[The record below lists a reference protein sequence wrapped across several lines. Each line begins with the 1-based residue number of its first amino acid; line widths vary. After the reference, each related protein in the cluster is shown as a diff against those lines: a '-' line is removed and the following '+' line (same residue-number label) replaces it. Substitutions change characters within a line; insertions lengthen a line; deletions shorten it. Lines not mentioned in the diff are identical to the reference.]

1 PSAQETTANGCLS
14 LYLVLFTPTLL
25 MFFQPKLSFGL
36 FACPLGAS
44 CYRKLKPLP
53 TYITDMAFGCDS
65 KDYEALRQWV
75 IEQYGAAYELLEP
88 PNKEK
93 QRKRRRR

>member
-1 PSAQETTANGCLS
+1 MLEFEGECLGCDTWDTLDDLGLCEECAGKFDRDLIRQRAWDYSA
-14 LYLVLFTPTLL
+14 
-25 MFFQPKLSFGL
+25 
-36 FACPLGAS
+36 
-44 CYRKLKPLP
+44 
-53 TYITDMAFGCDS
+53 MAFGCDS

-88 PNKEK
+88 PKEK